1 MGKRQRDCAECGA
14 PVGYRDRVRCWRC
27 HKQITAGQARAV
39 CPGCGQSRVL
49 QADTGRCASC
59 SQTCPDCGAPV
70 RLKGRIRCY
79 RCHQRHE
86 LEQARQQ
93 CPRCGKPGYLRQDT
107 GWCGPC
113 SHPGPPKDPPRVCAE
128 CGQLRRHAAFGLCK
142 RCWQRQPGRPFVRAE
157 TLISALDDP
166 PGWLHDFAAH
176 VAAGFCPARAGRL
189 ISDLGKLLVD
199 GASSRPQALLERSRR
214 FGRGRSPGTL
224 ARVLENFFLTRGLVL
239 ASDEAAI
246 RAAGRRQRRIDAVPA
261 PLRPAV
267 AGFAATSLKAR
278 DRARQA
284 GTRPRCDATIETHL
298 AIVRDLA
305 RFLVTRRGK
314 SDWAAVDVHDVEAFL
329 QIRPAGRKRH
339 LTALR
344 QFFRWARS
352 HHLLLID
359 PTRGLHAKEP
369 RGFRGEVLT
378 LAEQRRVFHRWTT
391 DPGVHPHEALTGLL
405 ALLHGASS
413 RETRLLTVGAV
424 DTSARAVRLGSRPGP
439 TPLDPA
445 TWAAMQRCL
454 AHRAGLSTTN
464 PHLLVTKQTKSS
476 RVPAS
481 EYYLGHILDAAG
493 VRTRVLRST
502 RLVEMAVRSDPKLIA
517 AAFGMQPEGVMIY
530 LADRVDDG
538 RLSANP

>member
-1 MGKRQRDCAECGA
+1 
-14 PVGYRDRVRCWRC
+14 V
-27 HKQITAGQARAV
+27 
-39 CPGCGQSRVL
+39 
-49 QADTGRCASC
+49 
-59 SQTCPDCGAPV
+59 
-70 RLKGRIRCY
+70 
-79 RCHQRHE
+79 
-86 LEQARQQ
+86 
-93 CPRCGKPGYLRQDT
+93 
-107 GWCGPC
+107 
-113 SHPGPPKDPPRVCAE
+113 
-128 CGQLRRHAAFGLCK
+128 RRHAAFGLCN
-142 RCWQRQPGRPFVRAE
+142 RCWQRQPDRPFVRAE

-166 PGWLHDFAAH
+166 PGWLRDFAAH

-189 ISDLGKLLVD
+189 ITDLSKLLTD
-199 GASSRPQALLERSRR
+199 GASCHPQALMERSRR

-224 ARVLENFFLTRGLVL
+224 ARALEGFFVTRGLAL
-239 ASDEAAI
+239 AGDEPAL

-267 AGFAATSLKAR
+267 AGFAAASLKAR
-278 DRARQA
+278 DRARRA

-314 SDWAAVDVHDVEAFL
+314 NDWAAVDVHDVEAFL
-329 QIRPAGRKRH
+329 QIRPAGRKRR

-344 QFFRWARS
+344 QFFRCARS

-359 PTRGLHAKEP
+359 PTRGLDAKET
-369 RGFRGEVLT
+369 RGFRGGVLT
-378 LAEQRRVFHRWTT
+378 LGEQRRVFRRWTT

-413 RETRLLTVGAV
+413 RETRLLAVGAV
-424 DTSARAVRLGSRPGP
+424 DTTACTVQLGGRPGP

-445 TWAAMQRCL
+445 TWAAVQRCL
-454 AHRAGLSTTN
+454 AHRAGLGTAN

-476 RVPAS
+476 RAPAS

-502 RLVEMAVRSDPKLIA
+502 RLVEMAASGDPKLIA

-530 LADRVDDG
+530 LADHVDDG
-538 RLSANP
+538 RIAANP